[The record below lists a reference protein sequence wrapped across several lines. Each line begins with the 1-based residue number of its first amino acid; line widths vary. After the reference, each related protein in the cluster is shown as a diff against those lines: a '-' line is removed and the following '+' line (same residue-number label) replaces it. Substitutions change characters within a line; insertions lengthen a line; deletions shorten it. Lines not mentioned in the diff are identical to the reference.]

1 MKKIITSIA
10 MIAAVGALVV
20 GGTGAFFSDQ
30 ETSVNNTYTA
40 GTIDISVDGEN
51 PWTNSWSNYL
61 DKPSQTNYMN
71 FVIKNDGENAA
82 KVWKRLTNVENG
94 PGTDEFCGA
103 SSEPEYVAG
112 GGVFGTGI
120 CDNGTGAGSGYVERD
135 NLSAFM
141 IYDMYVCNPGTE
153 TCLFLD
159 DDGFGNANKKP
170 DMNTGWIALI
180 DETDQVRVDNVVD
193 TWIKIADAL
202 EVDEELWVSQSYH
215 LMTWDD
221 SGQPIVTNWAQGD
234 TMTFDVELE
243 ARQLTAP
250 APGTTLSG
258 TQVVATANLVA
269 KNTTTWDPIAGGA
282 SAVLTYGVEG
292 ETFDYT
298 LVGSGVAAGDYQLIY
313 YPDPW
318 ANPKAITRIG
328 SEFTVVGDGIVNKA
342 DDVELNMDLPDPAD
356 NNYPVGAKV
365 WLVPASSLT
374 GNNLAWTNLNQF
386 LFDLSLVNYDDT
398 GI

>member
-71 FVIKNDGENAA
+71 FVIKNDGENPA
-82 KVWKRLTNVENG
+82 KVWKRLTNVING
-94 PGTDEFCGA
+94 AGDTSFGGA

-112 GGVFGTGI
+112 GGEF
-120 CDNGTGAGSGYVERD
+120 DNGNPTGTGYVERD

-141 IYDMYVCNPGTE
+141 IYDMAICALPENEVAE
-153 TCLFLD
+153 TYCPMIAD
-159 DDGFGNANKKP
+159 ESGAVNKP
-170 DMNTGWIALI
+170 DLGDNHWVVLI
-180 DETDQVRVDNVVD
+180 DEADQVRVDNVVD
-193 TWIKIADAL
+193 TWVKL
-202 EVDEELWVSQSYH
+202 SDELAVGESLMVSQSYH

-298 LVGSGVAAGDYQLIY
+298 LIGSGVAAGDYQLIY

-318 ANPKAITRIG
+318 ANPKAITKIG
-328 SEFTVVGDGIVNKA
+328 NVFTVDGTGDVNES
-342 DDVELNMDLPDPAD
+342 DDVELGMDLPDSAD

-365 WLVPASSLT
+365 WLVPTSSLT
-374 GNNLAWTNLNQF
+374 GDDLAWTNLNQF